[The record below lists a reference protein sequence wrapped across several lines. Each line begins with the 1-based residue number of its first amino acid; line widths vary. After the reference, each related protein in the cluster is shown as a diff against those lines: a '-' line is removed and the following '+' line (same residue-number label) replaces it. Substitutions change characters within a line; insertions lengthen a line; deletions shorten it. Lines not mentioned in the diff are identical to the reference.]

1 MQPTYRVLGPGRAR
15 RADGT
20 EGPVRGARLAALFAA
35 LAAAGGRPVGA
46 AALAARVWADDTT
59 APEDPGAALQALV
72 ARLRRTLGAGAVGSA
87 PGGYRLA
94 AAAEDID
101 LFRFERLAA
110 EGAAALAAGEPE
122 RAAALLDEALGL
134 WAGPALADLPDRA
147 TDPLVVR
154 VERRHAEAPRDRLA
168 ADDARGRA
176 APPPPPL

>member
-35 LAAAGGRPVGA
+35 LATAGGRPVGA
-46 AALAARVWADDTT
+46 AALADRVWADDTT

-72 ARLRRTLGAGAVGSA
+72 ARLRRALGAGAVGSA

-94 AAAEDID
+94 AAAEDVD

-110 EGAAALAAGEPE
+110 EGTAA
-122 RAAALLDEALGL
+122 
-134 WAGPALADLPDRA
+134 
-147 TDPLVVR
+147 
-154 VERRHAEAPRDRLA
+154 
-168 ADDARGRA
+168 
-176 APPPPPL
+176 